1 MGARREVSRMKRL
14 IRTTF
19 MAAAIA
25 ALVAPPASA
34 NTSIVDLG
42 TLGGTSSEATAI
54 NDRGQVVGDSYTAGD
69 VAFHA
74 FLWQSGRM
82 TDLGT
87 LGGPDSVATGING
100 HGQVVGYS
108 STAGDAAKH
117 AGP

>member
-1 MGARREVSRMKRL
+1 MKRL

-54 NDRGQVVGDSYTAGD
+54 NDRGQVVGDSYTGGD
-69 VAFHA
+69 AAFHA

-87 LGGPDSVATGING
+87 LGGTSSAASDVNDLGQIVGDSFTV
-100 HGQVVGYS
+100 
-108 STAGDAAKH
+108 GDAAFR
-117 AGP
+117 AVLWTN